1 MTAAKRKR
9 PWAVYAVWGLL
20 IVVLAAWTMW
30 WFTLKDIATQRI
42 EAWAAAQRAAG
53 AQVSYSSVAASGF
66 PLRLTLTFEAARFI
80 APGGGWSLAT
90 PRAALHI
97 NPSDLSLFIVEPRDT
112 VSWTTRGAQ
121 HTFTPRESAISV
133 HLANDRPDRVIL
145 EGKNI
150 AVTRNGAPDMTIGSI
165 VAGIRPDPRAA
176 GDGQLSL
183 DAQAIDFIKL
193 PQGFEALGGQMEA
206 LNARVVLEKGAV
218 LAAPSHDRLA
228 AWKEAMGA
236 ARVEGLHVVW
246 GPASLTSTGRFTIDD
261 QRRIEG
267 DLALTLEKPE
277 KTFAALT
284 KSPTVSAQTAAV
296 YRALGALGL
305 TPVLSFRDGEKRL
318 YGQRI
323 GTVEPIR

>member
-1 MTAAKRKR
+1 MKPAKRKR
-9 PWAVYAVWGLL
+9 PWTVYSVWALL

-30 WFTLKDIATQRI
+30 WFALKDIAKQRV

-53 AQVSYSSVAASGF
+53 AQVSYSAAAASGF
-66 PLRLTLTFEAARFI
+66 PLRLTLTFDDARFI
-80 APGGGWSLAT
+80 APGGGWNMAT
-90 PRAALHI
+90 PRVALHI
-97 NPSDLSLFIVEPRDT
+97 NPSDLSIFIIEPRAT
-112 VSWTTRGAQ
+112 LSWTTRGAQ

-133 HLANDRPDRVIL
+133 HLANDRPDRVIV

-150 AVTRNGAPDMTIGSI
+150 AITRNGAPDMTIGAI

-193 PQGFEALGGQMEA
+193 PQGFEALGGQMAA
-206 LNARVVLEKGAV
+206 LNARVVIEKGAV
-218 LAAPSHDRLA
+218 LIAPSRDRLA

-236 ARVEGLHVVW
+236 ARIEGLHVVW
-246 GPASLTSTGRFTIDD
+246 GSASLTSTGRFTIDD

-267 DLALTLEKPE
+267 DLTLTLEKPE
-277 KTFAALT
+277 ETFAALT
-284 KSPTVSAQTAAV
+284 KSPTVSAQTAAI
-296 YRALGALGL
+296 YRALGALGM